1 MDDVVVTTSVAN
13 AAEQILSRSFA
24 IYRVNAVT
32 ANKIRDA
39 HRVAIKFFH
48 EASTTTATTT
58 TISETAT
65 SIATET
71 PTAPD
76 NKELFISRYQRIVN
90 GNLHGYNV
98 LPSKELFRTW
108 YKDDDGDKDDDGEEK
123 EQPWPSEDLRKNT
136 LLLAK
141 DLHRLLTECIRHI
154 IVLKKNQQQR
164 HLCDS
169 TTTSN
174 TSQEEEEEEEAKSIP
189 FPPRKR
195 CRTSSSSLSSSSSSS
210 SSNNDKNNDE
220 TNPPWSCRGN
230 PHGCPLDYFFYH
242 NLNLNSINCSEHID
256 RGVLVVVC
264 LTDVPGLEVLS
275 SSSVSSS
282 SPVSSLS
289 LSKTKRF
296 LCPELL
302 VHNANLYKER
312 TDNDACSDLVCI
324 MTGNQLSQLLMSTRE
339 TTLIGSNTA
348 TTTTNKKASKIISE
362 ADFYPP
368 ACVHR
373 VRNHLKRARLS
384 ISYELRLD

>member
-39 HRVAIKFFH
+39 HQI
-48 EASTTTATTT
+48 
-58 TISETAT
+58 
-65 SIATET
+65 

-76 NKELFISRYQRIVN
+76 NKELFINRYQRIVN

-108 YKDDDGDKDDDGEEK
+108 YKDDDGDKDNDGEVK
-123 EQPWPSEDLRKNT
+123 EQPWPSEDLCKNT

-164 HLCDS
+164 HLYDS
-169 TTTSN
+169 TTT
-174 TSQEEEEEEEAKSIP
+174 K
-189 FPPRKR
+189 
-195 CRTSSSSLSSSSSSS
+195 
-210 SSNNDKNNDE
+210 
-220 TNPPWSCRGN
+220 
-230 PHGCPLDYFFYH
+230 
-242 NLNLNSINCSEHID
+242 
-256 RGVLVVVC
+256 
-264 LTDVPGLEVLS
+264 
-275 SSSVSSS
+275 
-282 SPVSSLS
+282 
-289 LSKTKRF
+289 
-296 LCPELL
+296 
-302 VHNANLYKER
+302 R

-324 MTGNQLSQLLMSTRE
+324 MTGNQLSQLLLSTRE
-339 TTLIGSNTA
+339 TTLINSNTA
-348 TTTTNKKASKIISE
+348 TTTNRKASKIISE
-362 ADFYPP
+362 ADYYPP

-373 VRNHLKRARLS
+373 VRNPLKRARLS

>member
-1 MDDVVVTTSVAN
+1 MDDVDVTIHTTAAN

-24 IYRVNAVT
+24 VYRVNANT
-32 ANKIRDA
+32 ANRIRDA

-48 EASTTTATTT
+48 EASTPTASTAT
-58 TISETAT
+58 A
-65 SIATET
+65 
-71 PTAPD
+71 TAPN
-76 NKELFISRYQRIVN
+76 NKELFTNRYQRIVN

-108 YKDDDGDKDDDGEEK
+108 YKDDGGGDKDDDGKEE
-123 EQPWPSEDLRKNT
+123 EQQQQQQQHQQWPSEDLRKNT

-141 DLHRLLTECIRHI
+141 DLHRLLTECVRHI
-154 IVLKKNQQQR
+154 IVLKKNQQRR
-164 HLCDS
+164 HICDS
-169 TTTSN
+169 PTTSN
-174 TSQEEEEEEEAKSIP
+174 TSQEEVAEFIP

-195 CRTSSSSLSSSSSSS
+195 FRTPSSSSS

-220 TNPPWSCRGN
+220 INLPWSCRRN

-242 NLNLNSINCSEHID
+242 NRNPNSINCSEHID

-282 SPVSSLS
+282 PASSLP
-289 LSKTKRF
+289 LSKTRKF
-296 LCPELL
+296 ICPELL

-312 TDNDACSDLVCI
+312 TDSDACSDLVCI

-339 TTLIGSNTA
+339 TTLTGSNAT
-348 TTTTNKKASKIISE
+348 TTTTNKKASRIISE
-362 ADFYPP
+362 ADYYPP

-384 ISYELRLD
+384 ISYELRLDWLAQVDP

>member
-24 IYRVNAVT
+24 IYGVNAVT
-32 ANKIRDA
+32 ANTIRDA

-48 EASTTTATTT
+48 EASTTTTTATT

-65 SIATET
+65 SIATEI
-71 PTAPD
+71 PTASYD
-76 NKELFISRYQRIVN
+76 KELFINRYQRIVN

-123 EQPWPSEDLRKNT
+123 EQQWPSEDLRKNT

-164 HLCDS
+164 HLYDS
-169 TTTSN
+169 TTTTCN
-174 TSQEEEEEEEAKSIP
+174 TSQEEEEEAKSIP

-195 CRTSSSSLSSSSSSS
+195 CRTSSSSSS

-282 SPVSSLS
+282 SPASSLS
-289 LSKTKRF
+289 LSNTKSF

>member
-1 MDDVVVTTSVAN
+1 M
-13 AAEQILSRSFA
+13 
-24 IYRVNAVT
+24 
-32 ANKIRDA
+32 
-39 HRVAIKFFH
+39 
-48 EASTTTATTT
+48 
-58 TISETAT
+58 
-65 SIATET
+65 
-71 PTAPD
+71 
-76 NKELFISRYQRIVN
+76 
-90 GNLHGYNV
+90 
-98 LPSKELFRTW
+98 
-108 YKDDDGDKDDDGEEK
+108 
-123 EQPWPSEDLRKNT
+123 
-136 LLLAK
+136 
-141 DLHRLLTECIRHI
+141 LTECIRHI

-174 TSQEEEEEEEAKSIP
+174 TSQEEEGELEAKSIP

-195 CRTSSSSLSSSSSSS
+195 CRTSSSSSSSSSSK
-210 SSNNDKNNDE
+210 NDKNNDE
-220 TNPPWSCRGN
+220 TNSPWSCRGN
-230 PHGCPLDYFFYH
+230 SHGCPLDYFFYH
-242 NLNLNSINCSEHID
+242 NLNLNYINCSEHID

-275 SSSVSSS
+275 SSSVS
-282 SPVSSLS
+282 
-289 LSKTKRF
+289 TKRF

-302 VHNANLYKER
+302 VHNGNLYKER

-348 TTTTNKKASKIISE
+348 TTTNKKASKIISE